1 MRYSPHIS
9 WSSLRYTPHTS
20 QSRLRYTLHNNRSS
34 LCYTP
39 HVSRSSLRY
48 TPHVSRSSLLPGAVS
63 NCLKQLQQ
71 GQETAGGWS
80 TFCPVQRTGGCRVL
94 APSRQ
99 SPSRRSDPST
109 TRDARRQARAGRE
122 RSRQNGPSHP
132 LPGSTGSSGRRA
144 APCGACARLCRR
156 ISSFSF
162 S

>member
-1 MRYSPHIS
+1 MRYSPHVS

-34 LCYTP
+34 L
-39 HVSRSSLRY
+39 RY

-63 NCLKQLQQ
+63 NCPKQLRQ

-94 APSRQ
+94 GPSRQ
-99 SPSRRSDPST
+99 SPSGRSDPST

-122 RSRQNGPSHP
+122 RSRQNGPSRP